1 MKNKN
6 GKLEMVSCKYDGK
19 RITIQVKKDNKI
31 YEAIQ
36 KNILVAVVEAVKKA
50 TDIEGIIE
58 FFEAN
63 SIGENA
69 EARVRARFNKEEFI
83 GKAQSHKV
91 SNPMYLTPKACINA
105 FNQYYEKL
113 HK

>member
-1 MKNKN
+1 MT
-6 GKLEMVSCKYDGK
+6 
-19 RITIQVKKDNKI
+19 RICSTIQVKKDNKI

-83 GKAQSHKV
+83 GKAQSQSDKV